1 MSLSIYLHFNGN
13 CREVF
18 EYYRSVFGGD
28 FESITTFGEGPPGM
42 GITDDEIDQVMHV
55 ALPIGDSI
63 LMGSDMP
70 EAFGPPP
77 TQGSNFA
84 ITYSL
89 SSRDEADDIFAKL
102 SDGGQVTMP
111 MDNMFWGSYFGSC
124 IDQFG
129 ISWQLD
135 VPVSDS

>member
-28 FESITTFGEGPPGM
+28 FASISTFGEGPPGM

-77 TQGSNFA
+77 AKGSNFA

-89 SSRDEADDIFAKL
+89 SDRSEADDLFAKL

-124 IDQFG
+124 IDKFG